1 MNHKHTQNRCFVA
14 VKPRIDRTNLKPI
27 IVRAGKPIKYD
38 VDVRGEPPPTIT
50 WFHIDTEVKSE
61 GNIEIIN
68 VDYNT
73 KLNITNSVRKNTG
86 VYRIKAVNEH
96 GQDEAEVEVTV
107 LCK

>member
-1 MNHKHTQNRCFVA
+1 MVRFIFT

-27 IVRAGKPIKYD
+27 IVHAGKPIKYD
-38 VDVRGEPPPTIT
+38 VNVKGEPAPKCT
-50 WFHIDTEVKSE
+50 WYHIDKELTSE

-73 KLNITNSVRKNTG
+73 KLNISNSVRKNTG

-107 LCK
+107 LCMLLFI

>member
-1 MNHKHTQNRCFVA
+1 M
-14 VKPRIDRTNLKPI
+14 
-27 IVRAGKPIKYD
+27 
-38 VDVRGEPPPTIT
+38 
-50 WFHIDTEVKSE
+50 KSE

-86 VYRIKAVNEH
+86 LYKIRAVNEH

-107 LCK
+107 LCKYTFTLNRNNVISSHSAVSFTV